1 LNRPLPVYDLT
12 RITLG
17 VITILLLIWASL
29 WVLQPFLPAL
39 VWATMVVIATWP
51 MMRAVQARLWGRR
64 GLAVAVMTT
73 AFMLVL
79 VVPLWSAITVILD
92 HADDVAA
99 IAKEYSVAK
108 FPPPP
113 EWLARVPVAGPK
125 VAAFW
130 TELAA
135 SSPEQLGEK
144 LLPYARVAAT
154 WAATQAGGLGKM
166 VLHFVLTVAIAA
178 ILYSSG
184 EAAAAEVLRFARRL
198 AGERGERVATLA
210 GQAVRAVALG
220 VVVTAIV
227 QTTLAGIGL
236 WIAGVPFAGLLTAV
250 VFVLCIAQLGPALVL
265 FPAVGWL
272 YWKGDFVWATVLL
285 VWSVIVGF
293 LDNVLRPWLIKRG
306 ADLPILL
313 ILVGVIGGLL
323 AFGVIG
329 LFVGPV
335 VLAVTYTLLEAWMKE
350 ADTEAPAESGAA
362 TGPSS

>member
-1 LNRPLPVYDLT
+1 LNRSLPVYDLT

-17 VITILLLIWASL
+17 VITILLLIWATL

-39 VWATMVVIATWP
+39 VWASMVVIATWP

-64 GLAVAVMTT
+64 GLAVAVMTV
-73 AFMLVL
+73 AFILVL
-79 VVPLWSAITVILD
+79 VVPLWSAIAVIID

-99 IAKEYSVAK
+99 IAKEYSVGA

-113 EWLARVPVAGPK
+113 DWLARIPLVGPK
-125 VAAFW
+125 IAAFW
-130 TELAA
+130 AELAA
-135 SSPEQLGEK
+135 ASSEQLTEK
-144 LLPYARVAAT
+144 LLPYARVTAA
-154 WAATQAGGLGKM
+154 WAASQAGGLGKM

-178 ILYSSG
+178 ILYASG
-184 EAAAAEVLRFARRL
+184 ETAAAAVLRFARRL
-198 AGERGERVATLA
+198 AGARGEQVAALA
-210 GQAVRAVALG
+210 GKAVRAVALG

-272 YWKGDFVWATVLL
+272 YWKGDFAWATVLL

-335 VLAVTYTLLEAWMKE
+335 VLAVTYTLLAAWMQE
-350 ADTEAPAESGAA
+350 ADAAPGEPAQPP
-362 TGPSS
+362 GPQQ

>member
-1 LNRPLPVYDLT
+1 MQRPLPAADLT
-12 RITLG
+12 RITLA
-17 VITILLLIWASL
+17 ILTILLLIWATL

-39 VWATMVVIATWP
+39 VWASMVVIATWP
-51 MMRAVQARLWGRR
+51 LMRSVQARLWGRR

-73 AFMLVL
+73 AFILVL
-79 VVPLWSAITVILD
+79 VGPLWSAVTVIVD

-99 IAKEYSVAK
+99 IAKSYSVAK

-113 EWLARVPVAGPK
+113 EWLDRIPVAGPK
-125 VAAFW
+125 IVAFW
-130 TELAA
+130 AELAA
-135 SSPEQLGEK
+135 ATPEQLGEK

-154 WAATQAGGLGKM
+154 WAVTQAGGLGKT
-166 VLHFVLTVAIAA
+166 VLHFALTVVIAA

-184 EAAAAEVLRFARRL
+184 EVAAAAVLRFARRL
-198 AGERGERVATLA
+198 AGERGENVARLA
-210 GQAVRAVALG
+210 GQAIRAVALG

-236 WIAGVPFAGLLTAV
+236 WAAGVPFAGLLTAV

-272 YWKGDFVWATVLL
+272 FWKGDIAWGTVLL
-285 VWSVIVGF
+285 IWSVLVGF
-293 LDNVLRPWLIKRG
+293 LDNFLRPWLIKRG

-335 VLAVTYTLLEAWMKE
+335 TLAVAYTLLDAWMKE
-350 ADTEAPAESGAA
+350 ADPPPAESASA
-362 TGPSS
+362 EPVQQ